1 MIYLKIHFHLSLL
14 KNMNYLFAR
23 MGSGSMEPSVEG
35 DDNSKTHSI
44 RQKNTQNALP
54 SAAVQSTA
62 KASKMTLSFNVSSL
76 ILIALSSA
84 LSLTQRRIPI
94 LPNIILVSQS

>member
-1 MIYLKIHFHLSLL
+1 
-14 KNMNYLFAR
+14 MNYLFAR

-94 LPNIILVSQS
+94 LPNMILVSQS